1 MSIIDT
7 RNENTSISRR
17 TDAGAAFSCPCAP
30 CGANL
35 RWYGVAAE
43 PIAESVLTH
52 DGWTVYAPLHIR
64 RFRQHRGGFATRIEP
79 LFAGYL
85 FAQLEFAAW
94 PRLAW
99 QHGVRR
105 ILGEGDRPLPLPVG
119 VVEGLIGRT
128 SGRGV
133 VDDPADLPAS
143 ARRPWRSL
151 ASMTALERL
160 DLLRSWCGAG
170 GQTDLAA

>member
-7 RNENTSISRR
+7 RNENTSISHRS
-17 TDAGAAFSCPCAP
+17 DAGAAFSCPCAP

-52 DGWTVYAPLHIR
+52 GGWTVYAPLHCR
-64 RFRQHRGGFATRIEP
+64 RYRQHRGGIATRIEP

-85 FAQLEFAAW
+85 FAQLAFTAW

-119 VVEGLIGRT
+119 VVEELISRT
-128 SGRGV
+128 SSRGV
-133 VDDPADLPAS
+133 VDDPGELVPRVAG
-143 ARRPWRSL
+143 RRWCNL
-151 ASMTALERL
+151 AALTAGQRL
-160 DLLRSWCGAG
+160 DLLMGHLFGEPDR
-170 GQTDLAA
+170 AAA